1 MTRVYYLLSEYPNLT
16 QTFVAREIAALRKA
30 GVQVETFS
38 LKKPSTL
45 DRTTTYAPFLPS
57 CASTVVTC
65 FRQPATVC
73 SLVAAVVKDLRR
85 LRVRVV
91 LANLRILMAAAHFA
105 AVMRSRGCAHVHSH
119 FVWGGGTAAWMV
131 SKLCG
136 CTFSITAHAFDIYDE
151 RMRDGLYR
159 KKLSDASFVA
169 TIAEFNRQTLL
180 AEMAGL
186 RDKLHVVRCGIDMP
200 VGGERAV
207 GKRDAAVTVL
217 SVARLTEKKG
227 LRYLLEALEIL
238 RRDEPAIRFRTRI
251 IGDGEDRESLTASAQ
266 RLGVEVSFLGATAVS
281 CVLEQMDEADLFV
294 LPCVVTSSGDR
305 DGIPVVLMEAMAK
318 GLAVISTPVTGIPE
332 LVRDGRSGLLVP
344 ERDARAL
351 ANAMRLLAEDPVLRL
366 GLGREAQRAVRL
378 EYTVAKTAETL
389 KRLFMTCREANE
401 SAPTETSLA
410 GAVGQL

>member
-38 LKKPSTL
+38 LKTPSTI
-45 DRTTTYAPFLPS
+45 DGMTTYAPFFAS
-57 CASTVVTC
+57 CASTVVAC
-65 FRQPATVC
+65 FKQPATVG
-73 SLVAAVVKDLRR
+73 SLVAVVVKDLGR
-85 LRVRVV
+85 LQVRVV
-91 LANLRILMAAAHFA
+91 LANLRILMAATYFA
-105 AVMRSRGCAHVHSH
+105 AVMRSRGAAHVHSH

-151 RMRDGLYR
+151 RMRDELYR

-180 AEMAGL
+180 AEMTEL

-200 VGGERAV
+200 ADGDRAV
-207 GKRDAAVTVL
+207 GKRDAVTVL

-227 LRYLLEALEIL
+227 LRYLLEALDIL
-238 RRDEPAIRFRTRI
+238 RRDEPAIHFRARI
-251 IGDGEDRESLTASAQ
+251 VGDGEDRESLTTRA
-266 RLGVEVSFLGATAVS
+266 RKLGLEVNFLGATDVS
-281 CVLEQMDEADLFV
+281 RVLEEMDEADLFV

-318 GLAVISTPVTGIPE
+318 GLAVVSTPVTGIPE
-332 LVRDGRSGLLVP
+332 LVRDGRTGLLVP

-351 ANAMRLLAEDPVLRL
+351 ADAIRVLAKDPDLRWE
-366 GLGREAQRAVRL
+366 LGREGQRAVRL
-378 EYTVAKTAETL
+378 EYTVAKSAEAL
-389 KRLFMTCREANE
+389 KRLFTTCQEVNE
-401 SAPTETSLA
+401 SVPAERSLA